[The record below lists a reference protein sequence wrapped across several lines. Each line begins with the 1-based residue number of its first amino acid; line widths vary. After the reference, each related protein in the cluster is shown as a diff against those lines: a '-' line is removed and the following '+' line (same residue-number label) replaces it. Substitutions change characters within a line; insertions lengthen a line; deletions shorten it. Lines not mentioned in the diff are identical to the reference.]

1 MPVSLS
7 YWHCLTIAI
16 LGVIFGLELAQSI
29 QDQDLP
35 LAVDV
40 GAWADEG
47 CHFLQFLGS
56 RSFCDDLQ
64 EHEIDRAKNKDT
76 GENLRDA
83 LKRVGLA
90 DIKRERT
97 DVSRHIGYLEAHIE
111 QGDYLDSH
119 GLQIGVVTSLV
130 GLWQYHLTFS
140 GEQNHAGATR
150 MAVRKAAGSALV
162 QLTVIVENRFRDIS
176 AERSV
181 WTVGKITLDPGAP
194 SIIPGRAELIFQF
207 RDESIEQLEK
217 FERELFS
224 LVDELTMPV
233 PVNAGLTS

>member
-1 MPVSLS
+1 MQARALGGTCRLS
-7 YWHCLTIAI
+7 
-16 LGVIFGLELAQSI
+16 
-29 QDQDLP
+29 
-35 LAVDV
+35 
-40 GAWADEG
+40 
-47 CHFLQFLGS
+47 
-56 RSFCDDLQ
+56 
-64 EHEIDRAKNKDT
+64 
-76 GENLRDA
+76 GERLFDNR
-83 LKRVGLA
+83 LA
-90 DIKRERT
+90 D
-97 DVSRHIGYLEAHIE
+97 D
-111 QGDYLDSH
+111 
-119 GLQIGVVTSLV
+119 
-130 GLWQYHLTFS
+130 
-140 GEQNHAGATR
+140 EQNHAGATR

>member
-1 MPVSLS
+1 
-7 YWHCLTIAI
+7 
-16 LGVIFGLELAQSI
+16 
-29 QDQDLP
+29 
-35 LAVDV
+35 
-40 GAWADEG
+40 
-47 CHFLQFLGS
+47 
-56 RSFCDDLQ
+56 
-64 EHEIDRAKNKDT
+64 
-76 GENLRDA
+76 
-83 LKRVGLA
+83 
-90 DIKRERT
+90 
-97 DVSRHIGYLEAHIE
+97 
-111 QGDYLDSH
+111 
-119 GLQIGVVTSLV
+119 
-130 GLWQYHLTFS
+130 
-140 GEQNHAGATR
+140 